1 MKRFETN
8 ELNDNNN
15 DNYTVPQQTN
25 SDDDFSE
32 DELETTYKD
41 IKRVNNFLYSIL
53 ISLVVLFVS
62 LLILQIIFV
71 IAWYVILLIVDPNSA
86 QEVTQEV
93 MQNLQKVMQNP

>member
-8 ELNDNNN
+8 ELDEND
-15 DNYTVPQQTN
+15 DYAEPQQSN
-25 SDDDFSE
+25 SDNDFSE

-53 ISLVVLFVS
+53 LSLVVLFVS
-62 LLILQIIFV
+62 ILVLQLIFV
-71 IAWYVILLIVDPNSA
+71 IAYYVFLLIVNPNEA
-86 QEVTQEV
+86 QKVIQEV